1 LGAAENVT
9 GSRFL
14 VESGNSRNL
23 VDCGLYQERNF
34 LSRNWEDFAVAP
46 SSIENVFLTHAHLD
60 HCGYLPKLVKS
71 GFRGGI
77 FCTPPTREIAQIILL
92 DSAKI
97 QEEDAIN
104 KRARHQREGRRGT
117 HPEIP
122 LYTVEDAKN
131 VFPLFRTIP
140 YKEPTQVSPEIKVTL
155 HNAGHILGAA
165 TIELEAT
172 ERVAAGF
179 SLRQK
184 TAVFSGDIG
193 RWDRPIVEDPAL
205 PKKADYLFM
214 ESTYGDRLHEAETD
228 SVSQFK
234 KIIVE
239 TQNRGG
245 NVVIPVFATE
255 RAQDLLYYLSILL
268 RTNQIKPVPVF
279 IDSPMAINIT
289 DVFRK
294 FTGYLDAET
303 KALIEKGES
312 PFNFPQLKIS
322 RTTEE
327 SKTINSTKGTSIILA
342 GSGMCTGGR
351 VKYHIRENITRPESA
366 ILFVGYQA
374 QGTLGREITEGAKKI
389 RIFNETYPVR
399 ARIENVGGFSAHADQ
414 KELLRWVSGFEK
426 PPEKIFVIH
435 GEKETAVKFADTL
448 RRNIKSD
455 VVIPKYLQEV
465 IL

>member
-1 LGAAENVT
+1 MKITLLGAAENVT

-14 VESGNSRNL
+14 VESGDSRNL
-23 VDCGLYQERNF
+23 VDCGLYQERDF
-34 LSRNWEDFAVAP
+34 LNRNWEDFAIVP
-46 SSIENVFLTHAHLD
+46 SGINNVFLTHAHLD

-71 GFRGGI
+71 GFRGDI
-77 FCTPPTREIAQIILL
+77 FCTLPTREIAQIILL

-104 KRARHQREGRRGT
+104 KRARHQREGRKGA

-140 YKEPTQVSPEIKVTL
+140 YEEPTPVSPGIKLTL

-165 TIELEAT
+165 TIELEAI
-172 ERVAAGF
+172 EGGSR
-179 SLRQK
+179 K

-193 RWDRPIVEDPAL
+193 RWNRPIVEDPVT
-205 PKKADYLFM
+205 PKKTDFLFL
-214 ESTYGDRLHEAETD
+214 ESTYGDRLHESETT
-228 SVSQFK
+228 SIAQLK

-245 NVVIPVFATE
+245 NIVIPVFATE

-268 RTNQIKPVPVF
+268 RTNQIKSVPVF

-289 DVFRK
+289 DIFKK
-294 FTGYLDAET
+294 FIGYLDAET

-312 PFNFPQLKIS
+312 PFSFPQLNIS
-322 RTTEE
+322 RTVEE
-327 SKTINSTKGTSIILA
+327 SKMINATKGTSIILA

-374 QGTLGREITEGAKKI
+374 RGTLGREIIEGAKKI

-399 ARIENVGGFSAHADQ
+399 ARIENVGGFSAHADRN
-414 KELLRWVSGFEK
+414 ELLRWVSGFEE
-426 PPEKIFVIH
+426 PPQKIFIIH
-435 GEKETAVKFADTL
+435 GEKETAVKFADFL
-448 RRNIKSD
+448 RENIKSD
-455 VVIPKYLQEV
+455 IVIPKYRQQVTL
-465 IL
+465 

>member
-1 LGAAENVT
+1 MKITFLGATENVT

-14 VESGNSRNL
+14 VETGKSRNL
-23 VDCGLYQERNF
+23 VDCGLYQERDFVN
-34 LSRNWEDFAVAP
+34 RNWEDFAVAP
-46 SSIENVFLTHAHLD
+46 ASIENVFLTHAHLD

-71 GFRGGI
+71 GFRGAI
-77 FCTPPTREIAQIILL
+77 FCTPPTQEIAQIILL

-97 QEEDAIN
+97 QEEDAVK
-104 KRARHQREGRRGT
+104 KRERHQREGKRGAY
-117 HPEIP
+117 PEIP

-131 VFPLFRTIP
+131 VFPLFRSIP
-140 YKEPTQVSPEIKVTL
+140 YEEPTRVSPEIRITL

-172 ERVAAGF
+172 EGGNTKR
-179 SLRQK
+179 
-184 TAVFSGDIG
+184 AVFSGDIG
-193 RWDRPIVEDPAL
+193 RWNRPIVENPTI
-205 PKKADYLFM
+205 PEKADYLFM
-214 ESTYGDRLHEAETD
+214 ESTYGDRLHEAGAD
-228 SVSQFK
+228 SEAKFK
-234 KIIVE
+234 KIIIAA
-239 TQNRGG
+239 QQQGG

-294 FTGYLDAET
+294 FVSYLDAET
-303 KALIEKGES
+303 RALIEKGES
-312 PFNFPQLKIS
+312 PFSFPQLNIS

-327 SKTINSTKGTSIILA
+327 SKRINATKGTSIILA

-351 VKYHIRENITRPESA
+351 IKHHIRENITRPEST

-374 QGTLGREITEGAKKI
+374 QGTLGREITEGARTI

-399 ARIENVGGFSAHADQ
+399 AKIENVGGFSAHADQ
-414 KELLRWVSGFEK
+414 QELLRWVSGFKK
-426 PPEKIFVIH
+426 PPEKIFIIH
-435 GEKETAVKFADTL
+435 GEKETAVKFGDIL
-448 RRNIKSD
+448 QKNIKSNII
-455 VVIPKYLQEV
+455 IPKYQQEIV
-465 IL
+465 L

>member
-1 LGAAENVT
+1 MKITFLGATENVT

-14 VESGNSRNL
+14 VESENSRNL

-34 LSRNWEDFAVAP
+34 LNRNWDDFAVAP
-46 SSIENVFLTHAHLD
+46 SSIKNVFLTHAHLD

-71 GFRGGI
+71 GFKGEI
-77 FCTPPTREIAQIILL
+77 FCTPPTQEIAQIVLL
-92 DSAKI
+92 DSANI

-104 KRARHQREGRRGT
+104 KRKRHQREGRRGAY
-117 HPEIP
+117 PEIP
-122 LYTVEDAKN
+122 LYTVEEAKD

-140 YKEPTQVSPEIKVTL
+140 YEEPTPVSPEITVTL

-165 TIELEAT
+165 TIELEINKDGNKK
-172 ERVAAGF
+172 R
-179 SLRQK
+179 
-184 TAVFSGDIG
+184 AVFSGDIG
-193 RWDRPIVEDPAL
+193 RWGRPIIEDPTI

-214 ESTYGDRLHEAETD
+214 ESTYGDRLHETATD
-228 SVSQFK
+228 SIERFK
-234 KIIVE
+234 RIIIE
-239 TQNRGG
+239 TQNKGG
-245 NVVIPVFATE
+245 NIVIPVFATE
-255 RAQDLLYYLSILL
+255 RAQDVLYYLSILL
-268 RTNQIKPVPVF
+268 KTGQIKPVPVF

-289 DVFRK
+289 DIFKK
-294 FTGYLDAET
+294 FVSYLDAET
-303 KALIEKGES
+303 RTLIEKGES

-327 SKTINSTKGTSIILA
+327 SKIINTMKGTSIILA

-351 VKYHIRENITRPESA
+351 VKYHLRENITRPEST

-374 QGTLGREITEGAKKI
+374 QGTLGREITEGAQKI
-389 RIFNETYPVR
+389 RIFNGTYPVR

-414 KELLRWVSGFEK
+414 KELLRWISGFEE

-435 GEKETAVKFADTL
+435 GEKETALKFVDTL
-448 RRNIKSD
+448 QKNIKSNIL
-455 VVIPKYLQEV
+455 IPEYRQEV

>member
-1 LGAAENVT
+1 MKITFLGAAENVT

-14 VESGNSRNL
+14 VNSGNSRNL

-34 LSRNWEDFAVAP
+34 RNRNWEDFAVAP

-71 GFRGGI
+71 GFKGGI
-77 FCTPPTREIAQIILL
+77 FCTPPTQEIAQIILL

-140 YKEPTQVSPEIKVTL
+140 YEEPTQVSPEIKVTL

-165 TIELEAT
+165 TIELEAIKD
-172 ERVAAGF
+172 GNK
-179 SLRQK
+179 K

-193 RWDRPIVEDPAL
+193 RWNRPIIEDPTI

-228 SVSQFK
+228 SIAQFK
-234 KIIVE
+234 KIILE
-239 TQNRGG
+239 TQKRGG

-268 RTNQIKPVPVF
+268 KINQIKPVPVF

-289 DVFRK
+289 DVFKK
-294 FTGYLDAET
+294 FVGYLDAET
-303 KALIEKGES
+303 RNLIEKGES

-322 RTTEE
+322 RTIEE
-327 SKTINSTKGTSIILA
+327 SKIINSTKGTSIILA

-351 VKYHIRENITRPESA
+351 VKHHIRENITWPESV

-426 PPEKIFVIH
+426 PPQKIFVIH
-435 GEKETAVKFADTL
+435 GEKETTVKFADTL
-448 RRNIKSD
+448 RKNIRSEII
-455 VVIPKYLQEV
+455 IPKYLQEV
-465 IL
+465 TL

>member
-1 LGAAENVT
+1 MQIKFLGATENVT

-14 VESGNSRNL
+14 VESGDSRNL

-34 LSRNWEDFAVAP
+34 LNRNWEDFAVAP
-46 SSIENVFLTHAHLD
+46 AGINNVFLTHAHLD
-60 HCGYLPKLVKS
+60 HCGYLPKLVKA
-71 GFRGGI
+71 GFRGEI

-104 KRARHQREGRRGT
+104 KKERHRREGRSGA

-131 VFPLFRTIP
+131 VFPLFRPIP
-140 YKEPTQVSPEIKVTL
+140 YEEPTPVSPGINLTL

-172 ERVAAGF
+172 EGGRK
-179 SLRQK
+179 K
-184 TAVFSGDIG
+184 TAVFSGDLG
-193 RWDRPIVEDPAL
+193 RWNRPNVEDPVT
-205 PKKADYLFM
+205 PKKADFLFL
-214 ESTYGDRLHEAETD
+214 ESTYGDRLHETETA
-228 SVSQFK
+228 SLAQFE

-255 RAQDLLYYLSILL
+255 RAQDLLYYLSVLL
-268 RTNQIKPVPVF
+268 RNGRIKPVPVF

-289 DVFRK
+289 DVFKK
-294 FTGYLDAET
+294 FIGYLDAKT
-303 KALIEKGES
+303 RALIEKGES
-312 PFNFPQLKIS
+312 PFNFPQLKLS
-322 RTTEE
+322 RTVEE
-327 SKTINSTKGTSIILA
+327 SKMINATKGTSIILA

-351 VKYHIRENITRPESA
+351 VKYHIRENITRPESV
-366 ILFVGYQA
+366 ILFAGYQA
-374 QGTLGREITEGAKKI
+374 QGTLGREIIEGAKKI
-389 RIFNETYPVR
+389 RIFNQTYPVR
-399 ARIENVGGFSAHADQ
+399 ARIENVGGFSAHADRQ
-414 KELLRWVSGFEK
+414 ELLRWVSGFEK
-426 PPEKIFVIH
+426 PPQKIFVIH
-435 GEKETAVKFADTL
+435 AEKETSVKFADFL
-448 RRNIKSD
+448 RKNVKSD
-455 VVIPKYLQEV
+455 VVVPKYLQEI

>member
-1 LGAAENVT
+1 MKITFFGAAENVT

-14 VESGNSRNL
+14 VEIENSRNL

-34 LSRNWEDFAVAP
+34 RNRNWEDFAVAP

-77 FCTPPTREIAQIILL
+77 FCTPPTQEIAQIILL

-104 KRARHQREGRRGT
+104 KRARHQREGRRGA

-140 YKEPTQVSPEIKVTL
+140 YEEPTQVSPELKLTL

-165 TIELEAT
+165 TIELEAIKD
-172 ERVAAGF
+172 G
-179 SLRQK
+179 SKK

-193 RWDRPIVEDPAL
+193 RWNRPIIEDPTI
-205 PKKADYLFM
+205 PKKAGYLFM
-214 ESTYGDRLHEAETD
+214 ESTYGDRLHEEEMA
-228 SVSQFK
+228 SVEQFK
-234 KIIVE
+234 KIIIE
-239 TQNRGG
+239 TQNKGG

-289 DVFRK
+289 DVFKK
-294 FTGYLDAET
+294 FVGYLDTET
-303 KALIEKGES
+303 RNLIEKGES
-312 PFNFPQLKIS
+312 PFSFPQLKIS

-327 SKTINSTKGTSIILA
+327 SKRINSTKGTSIILA

-374 QGTLGREITEGAKKI
+374 QRTLGREITEGAKKI
-389 RIFNETYPVR
+389 RIFNESYPVR
-399 ARIENVGGFSAHADQ
+399 AKIENVDGFSAHADQ

-435 GEKETAVKFADTL
+435 GEKETTIKFADTL
-448 RRNIKSD
+448 QKNIKSD
-455 VVIPKYLQEV
+455 VVVPKYLQEV